1 MQFPAGVISMLPHS
15 NVYVKGLPSGCTE
28 ATLLALF
35 SAHGAVISVRVF
47 QQPNKAPFAFVKF
60 NSVAEA
66 TQAILALNGASLLG
80 SVLEVRFADSD
91 VGLHPERVA
100 PPSDN
105 VFIRGFAPGSTEND
119 LRMLFSPY
127 GLVISARIL
136 HHGEQSGQGA
146 AGLVRMSL
154 VEEASRAV
162 LALNG
167 QRLPGCVSIL
177 VARFADSLEVKARK
191 QAKQPMGP
199 VQVLLQATAGFSFN
213 PAMPMAYSSAP
224 IYPQPNAMLVQQ
236 PRDSVPRSM
245 MTPMPPLG
253 MGLGEDNLMYHNL
266 WMHNVHVLLQG
277 PQEVLRTPCHSCPT
291 SACHLM
297 QTTLAVTA
305 ALLPTP
311 HHLRRLPAYSPAA
324 TMYLAQSLPQ
334 HTSIGH
340 LQLDTPA
347 GSMGATGGGLM
358 SGAMFNSSGTLA
370 DPSHPPPA
378 PSNTTLF
385 VSNMPANAGKLFLYE
400 TFASF
405 GAIQSVQARSKQT
418 AVLDDSSSTDGGKKC
433 GFVNFVHADSAA
445 RAMAVLHQQPPSTSG
460 QLISLEM
467 QPKHKQ

>member
-1 MQFPAGVISMLPHS
+1 MQFPAGVLSMLPHS
-15 NVYVKGLPSGCTE
+15 NVYVKGLPLGCTE

-47 QQPNKAPFAFVKF
+47 QQPNKPPFAFVKF

-119 LRMLFSPY
+119 LRLLFSPY

-167 QRLPGCVSIL
+167 QRLPGCASIL

-236 PRDSVPRSM
+236 PRDLVPRSM

-253 MGLGEDNLMYHNL
+253 MGSGGSSYTM
-266 WMHNVHVLLQG
+266 
-277 PQEVLRTPCHSCPT
+277 PQ
-291 SACHLM
+291 
-297 QTTLAVTA
+297 
-305 ALLPTP
+305 LPNIS
-311 HHLRRLPAYSPAA
+311 LPPDAA
-324 TMYLAQSLPQ
+324 TMYLGQSLPQ
-334 HTSIGH
+334 HTSTGH

-347 GSMGATGGGLM
+347 GSMGATGGGLT
-358 SGAMFNSSGTLA
+358 SGAMLLSSSGILA
-370 DPSHPPPA
+370 DPPPPPPA

-405 GAIQSVQARSKQT
+405 GAIQSVQ
-418 AVLDDSSSTDGGKKC
+418 VLEDSSSTDGGKKC

-445 RAMAVLHQQPPSTSG
+445 RAMAVLHQQLPSTSG

-467 QPKHKQ
+467 QPKHK